1 MRVFRTDAASKLE
14 FCKSRHGGA
23 IICHCSLLNQ
33 HTRRSVPASS
43 SFTRVMDRKRR
54 RMRFIPR
61 VIKESRTISSNMPQL
76 LTATASISLFCC
88 TVALAES
95 NTPHRQHQTI
105 KSSHNLPKA
114 PVGQRQPTPRN
125 ISAAKGNDDNGLLGD
140 DAVDK
145 ALDSKIESICCGC
158 F

>member
-1 MRVFRTDAASKLE
+1 
-14 FCKSRHGGA
+14 
-23 IICHCSLLNQ
+23 
-33 HTRRSVPASS
+33 
-43 SFTRVMDRKRR
+43 
-54 RMRFIPR
+54 MRFIPR
-61 VIKESRTISSNMPQL
+61 VIEEGRTISSNMPQL

-95 NTPHRQHQTI
+95 NTPPRQQTI

-114 PVGQRQPTPRN
+114 PVRQRQLTPRD

-140 DAVDK
+140 DAFDK
-145 ALDSKIESICCGC
+145 ALDSKIKSICRGC

>member
-1 MRVFRTDAASKLE
+1 
-14 FCKSRHGGA
+14 
-23 IICHCSLLNQ
+23 
-33 HTRRSVPASS
+33 
-43 SFTRVMDRKRR
+43 
-54 RMRFIPR
+54 MRFILR
-61 VIKESRTISSNMPQL
+61 VIKESRATSSNMPQL

-95 NTPHRQHQTI
+95 NTPPRQQTI

-114 PVGQRQPTPRN
+114 PVRHRQLTPRD

-140 DAVDK
+140 DAFDK
-145 ALDSKIESICCGC
+145 ALDSKIKSICRGC

>member
-1 MRVFRTDAASKLE
+1 
-14 FCKSRHGGA
+14 
-23 IICHCSLLNQ
+23 
-33 HTRRSVPASS
+33 
-43 SFTRVMDRKRR
+43 
-54 RMRFIPR
+54 MRFIPR

-95 NTPHRQHQTI
+95 DTPHRQQTI
-105 KSSHNLPKA
+105 KSSHNLPKTT
-114 PVGQRQPTPRN
+114 VGQRQLTPRDS
-125 ISAAKGNDDNGLLGD
+125 SATKGNDDNGLLGD

-145 ALDSKIESICCGC
+145 ALDSKIKSICRGC